1 MAIRSGT
8 EISGFSG
15 YADRSFVDHAT
26 IVDDIVRTS
35 TEGLVMTVHG
45 VCSGDDEWP
54 FPRYLSSLRNVAWW
68 SSEEK
73 GFVPTHL
80 VQWEKLGRN
89 QYNERRKECGWP
101 VRSSI

>member
-45 VCSGDDEWP
+45 VCSGDNDWP
-54 FPRYLSSLRNVAWW
+54 FPAYLSLLRNAAWR
-68 SSEEK
+68 SSVEK
-73 GFVPTHL
+73 GFVPTRL
-80 VQWEKLGRN
+80 AQWE
-89 QYNERRKECGWP
+89 EARKES
-101 VRSSI
+101 VQ